1 MKIYQR
7 QISHFSVEESTQTSV
22 AGVMGQT
29 YVTSVNTPAK
39 NLKEHIQSW
48 EIGDTETPT
57 DVTGLGQ
64 QYRDQG
70 GGVVDGT
77 ITLTVQQDD
86 DAALRGGNDIVWGSD
101 GTRYRGN
108 LDILC
113 FYGNDYTFD
122 ANEGLNKTGSA
133 AKSSNASMMMAAR
146 GRVIGVTGGQDP
158 DGVTTLTLEMVTV
171 GGEGAVIRKSAD
183 AFA

>member
-7 QISHFSVEESTQTSV
+7 QISHFSVEDSTQTNV
-22 AGVMGQT
+22 AGVLGQT
-29 YVTSVNTPAK
+29 HVTAVNEDAK
-39 NLKEHIQSW
+39 NLKDHIQSW

-77 ITLTVQQDD
+77 LTLTVQQEDD
-86 DAALRGGNDIVWGSD
+86 KDARGGNDIVWGDD
-101 GTRYRGN
+101 GTRNRGN

-113 FYGNDYTFD
+113 FYGNDHTFP
-122 ANEGLNKTGSA
+122 ASKGLNKTNQA
-133 AKSSNASMMMAAR
+133 AKIKNSSMVMAAR

-158 DGVTTLTLEMVTV
+158 DGVTTLTLELVTV
-171 GGEGAVIRKSAD
+171 GGEGVQIHKSAN